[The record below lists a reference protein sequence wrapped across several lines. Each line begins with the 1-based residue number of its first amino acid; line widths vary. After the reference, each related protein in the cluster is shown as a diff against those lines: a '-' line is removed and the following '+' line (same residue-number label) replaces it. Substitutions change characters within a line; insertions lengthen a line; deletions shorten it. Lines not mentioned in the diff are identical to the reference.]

1 MRSSTYLVIVV
12 TFGDHIDISGDHDG
26 FGDHVDISGG
36 FGDHDHISGD
46 HDAIIIS
53 RYLPRHRG
61 LMFSNDSAFTRGHN
75 LNKSRHY
82 EQFINT
88 VTITTILLQ
97 WIPLNDLTL

>member
-12 TFGDHIDISGDHDG
+12 TFGDHIDISG
-26 FGDHVDISGG
+26 GG

-75 LNKSRHY
+75 LNKSWHY
-82 EQFINT
+82 EQFMNIALYHYHNL
-88 VTITTILLQ
+88 VAVWIL
-97 WIPLNDLTL
+97 LNDLTL